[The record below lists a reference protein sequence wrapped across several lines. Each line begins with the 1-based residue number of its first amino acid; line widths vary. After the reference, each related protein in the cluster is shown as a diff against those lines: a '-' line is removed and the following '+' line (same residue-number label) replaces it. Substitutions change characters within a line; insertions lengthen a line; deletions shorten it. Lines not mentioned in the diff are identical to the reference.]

1 MAATTSLA
9 AVPTITPAQTPAT
22 VQASA
27 PAAAPAQAQAQVQVQ
42 SPTAA
47 ATKDRLVEARWIFE
61 RQLAWITAAEVK
73 VGVVVTIQVA
83 MLAGLGAAFAGA
95 TKKSTWAL
103 GSCTACVLLAAVA
116 IISAAMA
123 VKPRTGG
130 PASSLLFF
138 GKVGGL
144 SEPDYARRLKTATDE
159 DLLADYSA
167 QIHRNAEIASAKHDW
182 VGKAMMI
189 SFMSAI
195 PWLSAIGLLT
205 F

>member
-1 MAATTSLA
+1 MTTTTPLA
-9 AVPTITPAQTPAT
+9 AVPTTTPAQTPAT
-22 VQASA
+22 PQATA
-27 PAAAPAQAQAQVQVQ
+27 PAAAPTQAQA
-42 SPTAA
+42 PTAA

-83 MLAGLGAAFAGA
+83 MLAGLGAAFAA
-95 TKKSTWAL
+95 AMKKSPWAL

-116 IISAAMA
+116 IICAAMA
-123 VKPRTGG
+123 VKPRSDG

-144 SEPDYARRLKTATDE
+144 SEPDYAHRFKSATDE
-159 DLLADYSA
+159 ELLADYSA

-182 VGKAMMI
+182 VGKAVTI

>member
-1 MAATTSLA
+1 LIA
-9 AVPTITPAQTPAT
+9 PT
-22 VQASA
+22 
-27 PAAAPAQAQAQVQVQ
+27 PAQAQAQA
-42 SPTAA
+42 PTAA

-61 RQLAWITAAEVK
+61 RQLAWISAAEVK

-83 MLAGLGAAFAGA
+83 MLAGLGAAFGAA

-103 GSCTACVLLAAVA
+103 GSTTACVLLAAVA
-116 IISAAMA
+116 IICAAMA
-123 VKPRTGG
+123 VKPRTDG

-138 GKVGGL
+138 GKVQEL
-144 SEPDYARRLKTATDE
+144 SAPDFTYRFMNVTDE

-167 QIHRNAEIASAKHDW
+167 QIHVNAQIARSKHDW
-182 VGKAMMI
+182 VRKAVMV

>member
-1 MAATTSLA
+1 MTTTTPVAAM
-9 AVPTITPAQTPAT
+9 PTITPQTSAQAHP
-22 VQASA
+22 QAS
-27 PAAAPAQAQAQVQVQ
+27 
-42 SPTAA
+42 TAA

-61 RQLAWITAAEVK
+61 RQLAWISAAEVK

-83 MLAGLGAAFAGA
+83 MLAGLGAAFAAA

-103 GSCTACVLLAAVA
+103 GSTTACVLLAAVA
-116 IISAAMA
+116 IICAAMV
-123 VKPRTGG
+123 VKPRTDG

-138 GKVGGL
+138 GKVRAL
-144 SEPDYARRLKTATDE
+144 SEPDFTHRFKKATDE

-182 VGKAMMI
+182 VGKAVMV

>member
-1 MAATTSLA
+1 MTTTTPLA
-9 AVPTITPAQTPAT
+9 AVPTITPQ
-22 VQASA
+22 A
-27 PAAAPAQAQAQVQVQ
+27 PALPPFIAPTPAQAKAQA
-42 SPTAA
+42 PTAV

-61 RQLAWITAAEVK
+61 RQLAWISAAEVK

-83 MLAGLGAAFAGA
+83 MLAGLGAAFAAAA
-95 TKKSTWAL
+95 TKSTWAL
-103 GSCTACVLLAAVA
+103 GSTIACVLLAAVA
-116 IISAAMA
+116 IFCAAMA
-123 VKPRTGG
+123 VKPRTSG
-130 PASSLLFF
+130 PVSSLLFF
-138 GKVGGL
+138 GKVRAL
-144 SEPDYARRLKTATDE
+144 SEPDFTYRFKMATDD

-182 VGKAMMI
+182 VGKAVMV

>member
-1 MAATTSLA
+1 MTTTTPPA
-9 AVPTITPAQTPAT
+9 AVPTITP
-22 VQASA
+22 QAPTLPPLIA
-27 PAAAPAQAQAQVQVQ
+27 PTPAQA
-42 SPTAA
+42 PTAA

-61 RQLAWITAAEVK
+61 RQLAWISAAEVK

-83 MLAGLGAAFAGA
+83 MLAGLGTAFAAAA
-95 TKKSTWAL
+95 TKSTWAL
-103 GSCTACVLLAAVA
+103 GSTIACVLLAAVA
-116 IISAAMA
+116 IFCAAMA
-123 VKPRTGG
+123 VKPRTSG
-130 PASSLLFF
+130 PVSSLLFF
-138 GKVGGL
+138 GKVRAL
-144 SEPDYARRLKTATDE
+144 SEPDFTYRLKKATDD

-182 VGKAMMI
+182 VGKAVMV

>member
-1 MAATTSLA
+1 MKMTTTTALA
-9 AVPTITPAQTPAT
+9 AVPTITPAQTPAAP
-22 VQASA
+22 QATA
-27 PAAAPAQAQAQVQVQ
+27 PAAAPAQV
-42 SPTAA
+42 PTAA
-47 ATKDRLVEARWIFE
+47 ATKDRLDEARWIFE
-61 RQLAWITAAEVK
+61 RQLAWISAAEVK

-83 MLAGLGAAFAGA
+83 MLAGLGAAFAAA
-95 TKKSTWAL
+95 TKKSPWAL

-116 IISAAMA
+116 IICAAMA
-123 VKPRTGG
+123 VKPRTDG

-138 GKVGGL
+138 GKVRGL
-144 SEPDYARRLKTATDE
+144 SEPDYAQRFKTATDE

-182 VGKAMMI
+182 VGKAVMI

>member
-1 MAATTSLA
+1 MTTTTPPAAL
-9 AVPTITPAQTPAT
+9 PTIAPQAPKLPPLIAPTPAQA
-22 VQASA
+22 
-27 PAAAPAQAQAQVQVQ
+27 
-42 SPTAA
+42 PTAA

-61 RQLAWITAAEVK
+61 RQLAWISAAEVK
-73 VGVVVTIQVA
+73 VGVVITIQVA
-83 MLAGLGAAFAGA
+83 MLAGLGAAFAAAA
-95 TKKSTWAL
+95 TKSTWAF
-103 GSCTACVLLAAVA
+103 GSTIACVLLAAVA
-116 IISAAMA
+116 IFCAAMA
-123 VKPRTGG
+123 VKPRTSG

-138 GKVGGL
+138 GKVRAL
-144 SEPDYARRLKTATDE
+144 SEPDFTNRFKKATDD

-182 VGKAMMI
+182 VGKAVMV

>member
-1 MAATTSLA
+1 MTTTTPLA
-9 AVPTITPAQTPAT
+9 AVPTITPTQTPAAP
-22 VQASA
+22 QAAA
-27 PAAAPAQAQAQVQVQ
+27 PAAAPARTQA
-42 SPTAA
+42 PTAA
-47 ATKDRLVEARWIFE
+47 VTKDRLFEARWIFE

-83 MLAGLGAAFAGA
+83 MLAGLGAAFAA
-95 TKKSTWAL
+95 VTKKSSWAL
-103 GSCTACVLLAAVA
+103 GSCTASVLLSVVA
-116 IISAAMA
+116 IICAALA

-130 PASSLLFF
+130 PASPLLFF
-138 GKVGGL
+138 GKVGAL
-144 SEPDYARRLKTATDE
+144 SELDFAHRLKTATDE
-159 DLLADYSA
+159 ELLADYSA

-182 VGKAMMI
+182 VGKAVVI

>member
-1 MAATTSLA
+1 MTTTTPPA
-9 AVPTITPAQTPAT
+9 AVPTITPQ
-22 VQASA
+22 A
-27 PAAAPAQAQAQVQVQ
+27 PALPPLIAPTPAQALA
-42 SPTAA
+42 AA

-61 RQLAWITAAEVK
+61 RQLAWISAAEVK

-83 MLAGLGAAFAGA
+83 MLAGLGAAFSAA

-103 GSCTACVLLAAVA
+103 GSTTACVLLAAVA
-116 IISAAMA
+116 IICAAMA
-123 VKPRTGG
+123 VRPRTAG

-138 GKVGGL
+138 GKVQEL
-144 SEPDYARRLKTATDE
+144 SEPDFTYRFKKVTDE
-159 DLLADYSA
+159 ELLADYSA
-167 QIHRNAEIASAKHDW
+167 QIHVNAQIATRKHDW
-182 VGKAMMI
+182 VGKSVMV

>member
-1 MAATTSLA
+1 MTTTKPPAAAS
-9 AVPTITPAQTPAT
+9 TITPQT
-22 VQASA
+22 
-27 PAAAPAQAQAQVQVQ
+27 PAQAQAQA
-42 SPTAA
+42 PTAA

-61 RQLAWITAAEVK
+61 RQLGWISTAEVK

-83 MLAGLGAAFAGA
+83 MLAGLGAAFAAA

-103 GSCTACVLLAAVA
+103 GSTTACVLLAAVA
-116 IISAAMA
+116 ISCAAMA
-123 VKPRTGG
+123 VKPRISG

-138 GKVGGL
+138 GKVRVL
-144 SEPDYARRLKTATDE
+144 SEPDFTYRFKTATDE

-182 VGKAMMI
+182 VSKAVMV

-195 PWLSAIGLLT
+195 PWLSAVGLLT

>member
-1 MAATTSLA
+1 MTTTTPLT
-9 AVPTITPAQTPAT
+9 AVPTITPQT
-22 VQASA
+22 QAL
-27 PAAAPAQAQAQVQVQ
+27 PPVTAPAQTQAL
-42 SPTAA
+42 TEA

-73 VGVVVTIQVA
+73 IGVVVTIQVA
-83 MLAGLGAAFAGA
+83 MLAGLGSAFAAA

-103 GSCTACVLLAAVA
+103 GLCAACVLLAAAA
-116 IISAAMA
+116 IICAAMA

-138 GKVGGL
+138 GKVRAL
-144 SEPDYARRLKTATDE
+144 SESDFTHRFKTATDE
-159 DLLADYSA
+159 ELLADYSA

-182 VGKAMMI
+182 VGRAVVV